1 MLQHR
6 VLRARRHNP
15 DHATNRPDQTD
26 TEDNPGVSRHYSE
39 GCAGTEEVAGTEGG
53 EGETAAGVLEG
64 GVEVGLFGGGEG
76 IAGFTV
82 EEAIDDDYRSRYGTL
97 FAVTGQWVLYTNES
111 AEGIRTAEIAKRF
124 HPSC

>member
-6 VLRARRHNP
+6 VLRARRHDT
-15 DHATNRPDQTD
+15 DHTANGANQPD
-26 TEDNPGVSRHYSE
+26 TEDNPGVGRHYSE
-39 GCAGTEEVAGTEGG
+39 GCTGTEEVAGTEGG

-82 EEAIDDDYRSRYGTL
+82 EEAVDYDYRSCDGTL
-97 FAVTGQWVLYTNES
+97 FAVTSQWPC
-111 AEGIRTAEIAKRF
+111 R
-124 HPSC
+124 